1 MKKHL
6 ATLLLAGV
14 VGVLGFAV
22 SGVAVA
28 GVNDKPPAPPGQG
41 ECEHGNSAKPCKD
54 DPQPDKGKDCEVHGN
69 NGGVNEDHCKED
81 ETTPTET
88 TPTTP
93 TETTPTTPTET
104 TPTQTTTPTDSTPTE
119 TTPQETTPQVTVST
133 SGGGDV
139 SQPSSEPSSTQVTES
154 QAAPAAKTQVSAA
167 ATKEQAAVLGVTAK
181 APKPTRQ
188 AQEAP
193 LTL

>member
-14 VGVLGFAV
+14 VGVLGFAL

-28 GVNDKPPAPPGQG
+28 GVNDKPPSPPGQD
-41 ECEHGNSAKPCKD
+41 ECEHGNSAKPCKE
-54 DPQPDKGKDCEVHGN
+54 DPQPDKGKECEVHGQM
-69 NGGVNEDHCKED
+69 GGVNEDHCTGE

-93 TETTPTTPTET
+93 TETTPTEIT
-104 TPTQTTTPTDSTPTE
+104 TPADSSPTA
-119 TTPQETTPQVTVST
+119 TTPQEPTPQVTVPT
-133 SGGGDV
+133 SGGRNV
-139 SQPSSEPSSTQVTES
+139 SPPSGEPSSTQVTDS
-154 QAAPAAKTQVSAA
+154 QAAPTVKTQVAA
-167 ATKEQAAVLGVTAK
+167 AENKQAAVLGATVK
-181 APKPTRQ
+181 APQPTRQ
-188 AQEAP
+188 AQQAP